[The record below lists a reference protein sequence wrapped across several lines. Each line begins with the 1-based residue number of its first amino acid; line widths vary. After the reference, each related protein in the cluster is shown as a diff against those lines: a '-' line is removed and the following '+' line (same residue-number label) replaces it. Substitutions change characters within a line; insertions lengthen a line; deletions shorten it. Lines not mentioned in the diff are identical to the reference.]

1 MYINVY
7 NKYVCIYIYI
17 YLYVHIYRH
26 TQTHTHT
33 HTHQSTQI
41 NLPTFYSHFKVSF
54 NSGEYHMYTLFLF
67 NIFMLLAY
75 YLLSNLFVLTLKMCE
90 IRHWLSIAGL
100 SAQSHCGDEE
110 EGHIG
115 LSS

>member
-1 MYINVY
+1 MYITNMYVY
-7 NKYVCIYIYI
+7 IYIYI
-17 YLYVHIYRH
+17 YMYIYIDTRKH
-26 TQTHTHT
+26 THTHT

>member
-1 MYINVY
+1 M
-7 NKYVCIYIYI
+7 YIYI

-33 HTHQSTQI
+33 HTRTNPLRSTYQ
-41 NLPTFYSHFKVSF
+41 LFYSHFKVSF